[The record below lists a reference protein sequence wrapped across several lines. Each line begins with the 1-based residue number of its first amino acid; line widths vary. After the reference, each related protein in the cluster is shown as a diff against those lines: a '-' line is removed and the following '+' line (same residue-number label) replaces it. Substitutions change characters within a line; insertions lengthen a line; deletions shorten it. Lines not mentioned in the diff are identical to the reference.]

1 MLQELFLSAQ
11 PIPSLGLLV
20 FFFIIENDH
29 EVSCLQDKI
38 YLDALLGSCCF
49 WVQALSSYVLIA
61 TNVLLCTSPPSQQN
75 LLELVLPAILPYMT
89 THHHNLRSFAQVQQC
104 TVKPCPLMFWWLMIP
119 KKGCWKRKEKKL
131 STLFQATNGLSQCKA
146 FCVG

>member
-1 MLQELFLSAQ
+1 VLQELFLSAG
-11 PIPSLGLLV
+11 PIPSLGLLI
-20 FFFIIENDH
+20 FFIIENDH

-61 TNVLLCTSPPSQQN
+61 TSVLLCTSPPSQQN

-89 THHHNLRSFAQVQQC
+89 THHHNLQSFAQVQQS
-104 TVKPCPLMFWWLMIP
+104 TVKPCPWMFW
-119 KKGCWKRKEKKL
+119 
-131 STLFQATNGLSQCKA
+131 
-146 FCVG
+146 

>member
-1 MLQELFLSAQ
+1 LSAQ

-20 FFFIIENDH
+20 FFFTIENDH
-29 EVSCLQDKI
+29 EVTCLHDKMC
-38 YLDALLGSCCF
+38 LDTLLGSCCF

-75 LLELVLPAILPYMT
+75 LLELVLPASLPYMT
-89 THHHNLRSFAQVQQC
+89 THHHNLWSFAQVQQS
-104 TVKPCPLMFWWLMIP
+104 TVKPCLLMFWGLMIP
-119 KKGCWKRKEKKL
+119 KKGCWKKKKKSYL
-131 STLFQATNGLSQCKA
+131 HPFEATSALSQCKA